1 MSGRVPTDLS
11 KSQTTQRP
19 LHPHSLTPPLPSNLA
34 SSSTSSFAPSMLSFS
49 DNSVYSRD
57 TSVSSAPVPP
67 RREKTL
73 PLRTMNPSLDTLNQP
88 APSYEEVPRS
98 LPPYPSSP
106 PTLTGWAAVANEK
119 RGNLPLYH
127 PDTFPMT
134 FNVRRNAAHTF
145 GFRFQQ
151 QSLLSFASQTTHI
164 VWAEFHVRYAFYIS
178 TKWSR
183 RRRSNGF
190 EYRRGT
196 EDRHCAAACGTTILT
211 FSGIAFGAK
220 GIPCFC
226 LSIRTKRKQGAP
238 SVEGISPP
246 SQGITIAS
254 PPTASVS
261 NRAPSVSSV
270 DTRSSSNT
278 QASPEPFYF
287 PGGRTRAH
295 PKAPGIHFGKG
306 KKKEGNA
313 SGGTKLPSRFLGL
326 GKKGKTVPSVP
337 SVVPLSAQS
346 PQPAPPPPP
355 QADEQRIE
363 PRIATKVGAYP
374 LDPYDTSL
382 MEADRQTWE
391 LMRKLNRN
399 GSPSFHNYGG
409 RAPRS
414 VLDLGCGSGT
424 WLLDAATSWP
434 TAQVIGFDRTE
445 TLRGMWPIAQGNGI
459 DNIQFVRGNFVK
471 DPLPFPD
478 GSFDFVRMANLA
490 LCIPQSRWEFVLRE
504 AHRVLVVGGRL
515 EFIDDHVFFPYAKPT
530 AASETPFDAAMEFS
544 RMGLTDA
551 NQRTTEPEISDTDS
565 DLYNLHTE
573 QPSTTRIPTSYLPHS
588 HNSAP
593 SIAGGSSFS
602 SSIWDGWHEREEA
615 ARELEGL
622 FEHMLTKKFEI
633 NPRPAEFLFEIFSR
647 VFGTVKELAAMH
659 LTLAPPETT
668 PGARH
673 QDGDPLAA
681 SAGLVLWPST
691 LIALPPEELQSAA
704 TKHPQVL
711 LSCKAALVEYAKEV
725 ADESDR
731 EEQGEMAMEALYEY
745 QHFLHERFTPPPK
758 VASRSIE
765 DVESLRG
772 SLGGSSE
779 AVNEIAEYQSE
790 LSGYA
795 MPPRPRVRKRG
806 SRSRKRTNQSREA
819 THVRSFFVYEGV
831 RGISGEASG
840 FPKFKAAMASVR
852 GAGGRGTRLIVVNR
866 GSDSSDEEPQRST
879 RAYHYNPPPLPLPP
893 IPAPKIATNLSR
905 PRMAAQS
912 HPSSLSSPSSSA
924 ADESTPPPSTPGL
937 GSDDTQEQPQPLKPP
952 LPRLPTARPFQSP
965 TETYS
970 PHPVADR
977 VLILVTGDSEHF
989 VNVDISGAPNPAFI
1003 RERVFT
1009 KLAIFDE
1016 YDQANLSIYR
1026 TEIGSFAIGEAL
1038 SDDRLFELCRDLGD
1052 EKGTLKLL
1060 VCASAAN
1067 VHEVHATGTLVPP
1080 LIPPLQPR
1088 RRPRSPNDS
1097 VSSTS
1102 ENPPPES
1109 SAGYEADFEKDRTT
1123 ARNLGVPSPSPLQS
1137 RSSSPLP
1144 PPLLDKY
1151 GNIVAPPPPPPPL
1164 SPNRASF
1171 VDDNITP
1178 PGTILQPRVTPAEV
1192 EERVIEEP
1200 RRPRPQHSGRT
1211 ASHGRERRPRH
1222 KHSYNQSDTEE
1233 SPAESWVFVEDHPP
1247 TPVDIRSSP
1256 ARPPGRQQFSPSR
1269 YKVSA
1274 PYGGRLAIPAPP
1286 RNAPPPIPATS
1297 PDTRIPPPRPA
1308 GVPVPPKWM
1317 VTYKGEQK
1325 QPTAPPTSTY
1335 KLKTA
1340 KSMDALRG
1348 SAGFNHP
1355 ASLQPGSS
1363 GRGARP
1369 PPLPVAR
1376 PNTSSMRDP
1385 LLSAGTS
1392 PSLGTPK
1399 SFDGGR
1405 SYESR
1410 PIRPLPIQ
1418 GSTHPTIH
1426 ELSPASTSQYGSRIS
1441 GSTLMSPANEPY
1453 PRPQSAFGDAAVSS
1467 PHQRYNRHFGP
1478 SLDPDYRHSP
1488 RAPSPTHPFPTSSS
1502 TSALPFRSSRPS
1514 EAIQSPGSPR
1524 SPRFVSRDRR
1534 PGSSSSSLGNEG
1546 PHETATTAVNGEL
1559 GSSEW
1564 AAQVLASAESTL
1576 IPETS
1581 TVMPPPN
1588 GTMIS
1593 TRSSESDSES
1603 DDNGTWK
1610 KAPSA
1615 ERPKSILRGP
1625 PLKVQIENSSGG
1637 TLKPNGNHPTFAT
1650 PILLPSTPSPA
1661 DVMPKTSKRDK
1672 HMSKFTIRQE
1682 DTWAP
1687 RPPPED
1693 VYERLE
1699 DYFPQHDLDKPVIE
1713 AASGGTSPTSTD
1725 LVPAPAPLTPA
1736 ATEKSRLRG
1745 KKSIRIVA
1753 QERKRHLDRASRA
1766 EGMTAVQRKRST
1778 KLWGS
1783 KVEEVDTSNLPESP
1797 SSDVSTTA
1805 TFKWVRGELIGRG
1818 TYGRVYLGLNVTTGE
1833 MIAVKQVE
1841 IPRTASDKI
1850 DSRQV
1855 TVVQALKMESET
1867 LKVLDHPNIVQY
1879 LGFEETPSNLSI
1891 FLEYVPGGSIG
1902 SCLLK
1907 HGKFE
1912 EDVTKS
1918 FTSQILAGLE
1928 YLHSKGIIHRDLKS
1942 DNILVEMSGVCKIS
1956 DFGISKRT
1964 DDHNDAHTAMQG
1976 TVFWMAPE
1984 VINTQKKGY
1993 NSKIDI
1999 WSIGCV
2005 VLEMWAGTRPW
2016 TGDEMVA
2023 VMFKLFQSKQPPP
2036 VPEGLVLTQQADDFR
2051 LKCFAINP
2059 EERPT
2064 AAELRRHSY
2073 LAVTPG
2079 WVFDGFEAK

>member
-1 MSGRVPTDLS
+1 MIYVSISFFDGAYSARLSTSETHARTGSVSPHAIIMAGRAPTNLS

-19 LHPHSLTPPLPSNLA
+19 LHAHSLTPPLPSNLA

-127 PDTFPMT
+127 PDTFPMVSSPSPNFPGPMSNAHSSPRPSMSGEMQRIRSASASSNSPYSPSHPRLPISSGPNST
-134 FNVRRNAAHTF
+134 FATQSTSLPNGRAAGVRTA
-145 GFRFQQ
+145 
-151 QSLLSFASQTTHI
+151 
-164 VWAEFHVRYAFYIS
+164 
-178 TKWSR
+178 
-183 RRRSNGF
+183 
-190 EYRRGT
+190 
-196 EDRHCAAACGTTILT
+196 
-211 FSGIAFGAK
+211 
-220 GIPCFC
+220 
-226 LSIRTKRKQGAP
+226 LSIVEEPRTAITPQRAALPSSLSSASPSAPKASPTFVYPSARTRARPSGTPNPGFKFRSKRKQGAP

-246 SQGITIAS
+246 SQGVAIAS

-278 QASPEPFYF
+278 QANPEPFYF

-382 MEADRQTWE
+382 MDADRQTWE

-434 TAQVIGFDRTE
+434 AAQVIGFDRTE

-515 EFIDDHVFFPYAKPT
+515 EFIDDHVFFPYAKP
-530 AASETPFDAAMEFS
+530 SETPFDATMEFS

-588 HNSAP
+588 HHSAP
-593 SIAGGSSFS
+593 SITGGSSLS
-602 SSIWDGWHEREEA
+602 SSIWDGWLEREEA

-681 SAGLVLWPST
+681 SVGLVLWPST
-691 LIALPPEELQSAA
+691 LIALPPEELQSAV

-745 QHFLHERFTPPPK
+745 QHFLRERFTPPPK

-795 MPPRPRVRKRG
+795 MPPRPR
-806 SRSRKRTNQSREA
+806 
-819 THVRSFFVYEGV
+819 
-831 RGISGEASG
+831 
-840 FPKFKAAMASVR
+840 KAAMASVR
-852 GAGGRGTRLIVVNR
+852 GVQGRATRLIVVNR

-905 PRMAAQS
+905 PRLAAQS

-937 GSDDTQEQPQPLKPP
+937 GSDDTQEQTQPLKPP

-1038 SDDRLFELCRDLGD
+1038 SDDRLFELCRDFGD

-1192 EERVIEEP
+1192 EERVVEEP

-1233 SPAESWVFVEDHPP
+1233 SPAESWVLVEDHPP
-1247 TPVDIRSSP
+1247 TPVDVRSSP

-1348 SAGFNHP
+1348 SAGFSHP

-1363 GRGARP
+1363 SRGARP

-1405 SYESR
+1405 SYETR

-1453 PRPQSAFGDAAVSS
+1453 PRPQSAFGDAAISS

-1514 EAIQSPGSPR
+1514 EPIQSPGSPR

-1546 PHETATTAVNGEL
+1546 PHETTTTAVNGEL
-1559 GSSEW
+1559 GTSEW

-1576 IPETS
+1576 IAETS

-1650 PILLPSTPSPA
+1650 PILHPSTPSPA

-1713 AASGGTSPTSTD
+1713 AASGGTSPTTTD
-1725 LVPAPAPLTPA
+1725 V
-1736 ATEKSRLRG
+1736 
-1745 KKSIRIVA
+1745 
-1753 QERKRHLDRASRA
+1753 ERKRHLDRASRA